1 MERESSSNLEER
13 YEKIKKSRFKQQKLP
28 AIRPVPTTI
37 STTIIFTSFGI
48 LFIFI
53 GIILLISS
61 NKIVEI
67 INRYDDEC
75 SAITNPCK
83 IKFELKQEMQAP
95 VMVYYQLHNFYQN
108 HRIYVKSKS
117 NEQLTGNMLSLDTI
131 KKSGACDPVETNSQM
146 GKEFSI
152 DHSPLDPND
161 IAVPCGLIAR
171 SLFNDTFKMYYRGLD
186 GSLEE
191 EIIINEKG
199 IAWEEDVKLK
209 YKNVKNPNNINDT
222 NYYKKVQWIDMT
234 DEHFIVWMRIA
245 GLPNFRKLWGRIE
258 GKQLEKGKYDIIIN
272 DNFKVSTF
280 SGKKFFVLTT
290 VNSFGGKNN
299 FLGIAYIVIGCIS
312 LIFNFVFL
320 IGFNIYKRKNA

>member
-1 MERESSSNLEER
+1 MEILLKYADFLKHTNFS
-13 YEKIKKSRFKQQKLP
+13 
-28 AIRPVPTTI
+28 TI
-37 STTIIFTSFGI
+37 SEAQIRWG
-48 LFIFI
+48 LR
-53 GIILLISS
+53 IIL
-61 NKIVEI
+61 KTME
-67 INRYDDEC
+67 DELDLFKTILNDP
-75 SAITNPCK
+75 SLQGY
-83 IKFELKQEMQAP
+83 FDQ
-95 VMVYYQLHNFYQN
+95 V
-108 HRIYVKSKS
+108 
-117 NEQLTGNMLSLDTI
+117 LDTI

-320 IGFNIYKRKNA
+320 IGFNIYKRKNV